1 MDLPCGNWLKVGD
14 GSYVVGMVMVTFYF
28 KGRNRWWKYPLT
40 DMIEKNQRL
49 NGHCVDQSQNCY
61 KERELNADCGQKPS
75 NSG

>member
-40 DMIEKNQRL
+40 DMIEKN
-49 NGHCVDQSQNCY
+49 
-61 KERELNADCGQKPS
+61 
-75 NSG
+75 